1 MQDHNQPAQSVQS
14 SPPHGAGS
22 QPGIAP
28 IAPTA
33 VTLDIHDVTIGQTT
47 QEVSQHG

>member
-1 MQDHNQPAQSVQS
+1 MQEHDQPEQPV
-14 SPPHGAGS
+14 

-47 QEVSQHG
+47 QEVPQHG